1 MLADA
6 RLCEQIARTHS
17 RTFHLASHFLP
28 AGKRRGA
35 FAVYSF
41 CRLADDIVD
50 ESTQDSARQDSARA
64 RLAGFA
70 RALGAVY
77 AGHPSEPVFREL
89 AWTVREFGVPRAP
102 FDELVDGVARDLEE
116 SAYAEWDDL
125 AAYCEGVASSVGEM
139 CTHVFGVQAGAGS
152 LDRAVGY
159 ARTLGTAMQLTNI
172 LRDVGEDARRG
183 RCYLPDEELAAHDL
197 TRGEILDGSAL
208 RRQDEWSAFMQLQT
222 ARARER
228 YAAAIPGIA
237 LLHRDAQRCAS
248 ACAVGYAGILDV
260 IERNRFDSFTR
271 RASLG
276 WPARAR
282 VLVHCW
288 LGGAQRSPALPIDA
302 LRPGGMRTSQPRG
315 VTPAPSARGTGAAT
329 PRLARDD
336 SATAATPV

>member
-6 RLCEQIARTHS
+6 RLCERIARAHS

-35 FAVYSF
+35 FALYSF

-50 ESTQDSARQDSARA
+50 ESTPSTARA
-64 RLAGFA
+64 RLATFA
-70 RALGAVY
+70 RALGEAY
-77 AGHPSEPVFREL
+77 AGRPSEPVFREL
-89 AWTVREFGVPRAP
+89 AWTVREFGVPREP
-102 FDELVDGVARDLEE
+102 FEELLAGVGRDLEGTTYPGWGE
-116 SAYAEWDDL
+116 L

-172 LRDVGEDARRG
+172 LRDVGEDARRS
-183 RCYLPDEELAAHDL
+183 RCYLPDEELAACDL
-197 TRGEILDGSAL
+197 TRAEVLDGSAMH
-208 RRQDEWSAFMQLQT
+208 RRDEWSEFMRLQV

-228 YAAAIPGIA
+228 YAAAAPGIA

-248 ACAVGYAGILDV
+248 ACSVGYAGILGV
-260 IERNRFDSFTR
+260 IERNGFDSFSR

-276 WPARAR
+276 WPARVR
-282 VLVHCW
+282 VLAHCW
-288 LGGAQRSPALPIDA
+288 LGPHPSRLVASVDALPTA
-302 LRPGGMRTSQPRG
+302 GGRAPESRAATPESKRRG
-315 VTPAPSARGTGAAT
+315 VGAAT
-329 PRLARDD
+329 PSLAPDD
-336 SATAATPV
+336 GATAATPA